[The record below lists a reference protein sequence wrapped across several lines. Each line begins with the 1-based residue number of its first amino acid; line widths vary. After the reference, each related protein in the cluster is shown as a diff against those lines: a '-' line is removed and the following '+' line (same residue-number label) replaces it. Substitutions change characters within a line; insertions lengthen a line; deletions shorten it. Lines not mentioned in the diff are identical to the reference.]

1 MADITA
7 ILTASQSPDAVA
19 RQAAEEQLKNAQEQN
34 LAGFLTGLAT
44 ELGNDQKP
52 PEIRRLAGLILKNA
66 LNAKDEQR
74 KQLLQQKWL
83 QIDSNTRSTIKQHVW
98 ATLGSPIKEIRHT
111 GAQAVAKI
119 AGAEI
124 PSKQW
129 PDLVSGLQAN
139 VANTA
144 APAGLRQATLEALG
158 FICEEIDPDQLN
170 EQEVNAML
178 TAIFSG
184 MRKEEPDVEIRL
196 AACVALSNAMF
207 FAEQNFERQHERD
220 HIMQVTCEC
229 TVCPDVRVRQAAY
242 EVLVGVA
249 ENYYDKLAPYIT
261 AIFNLTVK
269 ATKDDEES
277 VALQAIEFW
286 SAVCEEEVAIQE
298 EIEDGVDGTP
308 PVYHRFVEQALGQLV
323 PMLLETLTKQDEDQV
338 EDGDDAWNVAMA
350 GGTCLGLV
358 ATCVRDKVVDVVMP
372 FITQNIGNK
381 EQWRLREAA
390 TFAFGSVLEGP
401 DGDKLAPVAAQALP
415 FLLIALKDENS
426 HVRDTT
432 AWTIGRVFEFVGHAQ
447 PPVVNAQNLTDIM
460 TNLVAALQDKPFVA
474 SKACWALQRL
484 AVSCVGD
491 DEYHP
496 MRAALAPFFQG
507 TVQALLNA
515 SERGDAEFGLRMEAY
530 ESLNEIIRASTKE
543 AAAVVQH
550 LIPLILQKLSATLDA
565 LSTLGASAEQKEKLG
580 ETQGLLCGTLQT
592 IVQKMSSSG
601 VEAQQALVN
610 QFADQIMQMLLR
622 VLGSHASTVHEEAML
637 CVGALAYACDGNF
650 EKYVDALFPFI
661 DIGLKNHEEYE
672 VCNVTVGVVGDLC
685 RALDDKIVRWCDP
698 IVSQLLTDLQSQQLH
713 RSVKPPILS
722 CFGDIALAIG
732 PVFEKYL
739 AYVAPMLQSATQLS
753 MGQPKDDEEMIDYN
767 NALRNGIFEAYAGM
781 LQGFKKDKSK
791 IALLMQHAEFVLS
804 FVEEV
809 TKDADRDEA
818 VTRAMVGVMGDMADT
833 MDGIGQLYSQK
844 TFWKQL
850 LQECMD
856 QNQDS
861 SLQETARWAHEKIM
875 QRVGSGM

>member
-7 ILTASQSPDAVA
+7 ILTATQSADAGA
-19 RQAAEEQLKNAQEQN
+19 RQAAEEQLKNAQESN
-34 LAGFLTGLAT
+34 LAGFLTGLAS
-44 ELGNDQKP
+44 ELANEQKP
-52 PEIRRLAGLILKNA
+52 PEVRRLAGLILKNA
-66 LNAKDEQR
+66 LDARDETR
-74 KQLLQQKWL
+74 KADLQQKWL
-83 QIDSNTRSTIKQHVW
+83 ALDAGTRTAIKAQVW
-98 ATLGSPIKEIRHT
+98 NTLGSPTPEIRHT

-124 PSKQW
+124 PAKQW
-129 PDLVSGLQAN
+129 PDLVTGLQSN
-139 VANTA
+139 VANA
-144 APAGLRQATLEALG
+144 GAPAGLRQATLEALG
-158 FICEEIDPDQLN
+158 YICEEIDADHLS
-170 EQEVNAML
+170 EGEVNAML

-184 MRKEEPDVEIRL
+184 MRKEEPDVEVRL
-196 AACVALSNAMF
+196 AATVALSNAMY

-229 TVCPDVRVRQAAY
+229 TTCPDVRVRQAAY

-261 AIFNLTVK
+261 AVFNLTTK
-269 ATKDDEES
+269 ATKEDEEA

-298 EIEDGVDGTP
+298 ELQEGGANP
-308 PVYHRFVEQALGQLV
+308 PAYHRFVEQALGQLV

-358 ATCVRDKVVDVVMP
+358 ATCVKDPVVDAVMP
-372 FITQNIGNK
+372 FITANISNQT
-381 EQWRLREAA
+381 EWRLREAA

-415 FLLIALKDENS
+415 FLLAATKDGNS

-432 AWTIGRVFEFVGHAQ
+432 AWTIGRVFEFVGAAS
-447 PPVVNAQNLTDIM
+447 PPVVTPANLNEILTA
-460 TNLVAALQDKPFVA
+460 LVAALQDKPFVA
-474 SKACWALQRL
+474 GKACWALQRL
-484 AVSCVGD
+484 AVSCCGED
-491 DEYHP
+491 DAHP
-496 MRAALAPFFQG
+496 MRAALAPYFQG
-507 TVQALLNA
+507 TVQALLVA
-515 SERGDAEFGLRMEAY
+515 SERGDAEFGLRMEAF
-530 ESLNEIIRASTKE
+530 ESLNEIIRASTAE

-550 LIPLILQKLSATLDA
+550 LIPVVMQKLGATLDA
-565 LSTLGASAEQKEKLG
+565 LAQPGASAEQKEKLG

-601 VEAQQALVN
+601 AEAQDALVR
-610 QFADQIMQMLLR
+610 QYSDQIMQTLLR
-622 VLGSHASTVHEEAML
+622 VLGARASTVHEEAML
-637 CVGALAYACDGNF
+637 CVGALAYACGEHF

-661 DIGLKNHEEYE
+661 DVGLKNHEEYE
-672 VCNVTVGVVGDLC
+672 VCNVTVGVVGDVC
-685 RALDDKIVRWCDP
+685 RALDAKVARWCDP
-698 IVSQLLTDLQSQQLH
+698 IVQQLLADLQSTQLH

-732 PVFEKYL
+732 PLFEKYL

-753 MGQPKDDEEMIDYN
+753 MSQPKDDEEMIDYN

-781 LQGFKKDKSK
+781 LQGFKEDKSK
-791 IALLMQHAEFVLS
+791 IALLMQHAEFVLA

-809 TKDADRDEA
+809 HKDADRDEA

-833 MDGIGQLYSQK
+833 MDGIGQLYARK
-844 TFWKQL
+844 PFWRQL
-850 LQECMD
+850 LQECAD
-856 QNQDS
+856 PNQDEQ
-861 SLQETARWAHEKIM
+861 LRETANWAHGKIT